1 MILDYNEFVNVND
14 SVESS
19 LDDSSNTF
27 IVQSTV
33 NIKGTEKSFDI
44 INSLQPNVKTE
55 SIKEFKNDSKTLMDK
70 GTISFLS
77 LEDRT
82 IDFRENHTIIR
93 DKVIII
99 ESGVYDKD
107 TPTPTPSR
115 KEYCQCGK
123 DSYIEVPK
131 NSNFPCSKWCCANDY
146 TGTEYY
152 ACKGKTR
159 NQWLEGL
166 DRNTT
171 IITRP
176 TIITQGKPQGVIRF

>member
-1 MILDYNEFVNVND
+1 MDNASISYI
-14 SVESS
+14 SS
-19 LDDSSNTF
+19 R
-27 IVQSTV
+27 
-33 NIKGTEKSFDI
+33 
-44 INSLQPNVKTE
+44 P
-55 SIKEFKNDSKTLMDK
+55 
-70 GTISFLS
+70 

-93 DKVIII
+93 DKVVII

-123 DSYIEVPK
+123 DRYVEVPK
-131 NSNFPCSKWCCANDY
+131 GDNSPCSKWCCANDY
-146 TGTEYY
+146 KGTEYY
-152 ACKGKTR
+152 GCKGKTR